1 MAFCSG
7 CGTENDEDAKFCQE
21 CGNTLTKDLETPE
34 DKKSTS
40 EIYIYAL
47 ITVIGLTF
55 IIMDGLG
62 IVLNL
67 LLVPLGLI
75 LTLGGLNKLFPK
87 IFKLKAMLI
96 GFAAFI
102 LVYYLLYIL
111 SFAYIPDLSP
121 DGFSTIFF
129 ISILTSGF
137 MAGYFSGKS
146 YFNGIILGLL
156 MGMIFS
162 IGFTNN
168 IMAFIGGFVT
178 LTVFGTTGGIIGVL
192 IYRKNHNYKALD

>member
-1 MAFCSG
+1 MAFCSK
-7 CGTENDEDAKFCQE
+7 CGTENDKGAQFCQE
-21 CGNTLTKDLETPE
+21 CGNSLTKDLETTE

-47 ITVIGLTF
+47 ITIIGVTF
-55 IIMDGLG
+55 IIIDGLG
-62 IVLNL
+62 IVLNF

-87 IFKLKAMLI
+87 IFKLKPILI

-102 LVYYLLYIL
+102 LVYYLLFIL

-121 DGFSTIFF
+121 DGYSTIFF
-129 ISILTSGF
+129 ISILVSGF
-137 MAGYFSGKS
+137 LAGYFSGKK

-162 IGFTNN
+162 IGFTVN

-178 LTVFGTTGGIIGVL
+178 LTVFGTIGGLIGVL
-192 IYRKNHNYKALD
+192 IYRKNHDYKVLD